1 MASPTDKL
9 DDLHGKVDA
18 ILNIL
23 RGSHD
28 ASGKWTPGMA
38 PRLDDHERRLGDLED
53 AAEQAESRQ
62 LSARHAVGL
71 SLLGAFIGQ
80 ALGWVRDH
88 MK

>member
-1 MASPTDKL
+1 MATPTDKL

-38 PRLDDHERRLGDLED
+38 PRLDDHERRIGELEEAQD
-53 AAEQAESRQ
+53 QATARQ
-62 LSARHAVGL
+62 MNWRHALGL
-71 SLLGAFIGQ
+71 TLAGGFVSQ
-80 ALGWVRDH
+80 ALTW
-88 MK
+88 MKEHIR